1 MPRRLGWLA
10 LAALAILA
18 ISSGAAA
25 QSPARPSLDALV
37 APLYQQLAALKGVQA
52 PGPPPPV
59 LIRSRDETRRFMEQE
74 LDRRYSPARLESE
87 RKGMV
92 AWGLIPP
99 DYDLKRLFLDLMQ
112 EQIAAYYDPRGKVMV
127 VGDWLTPEEQQAALL
142 HELVHALQDREI
154 PLDQFIAPDPGRG
167 DQLLA
172 RQALIEGEAVAMTFE
187 LVFRA
192 QGKDFASMPDVN
204 AARSLIVA
212 GTVGARI
219 NAAPKFL
226 RELILFSYMEGLTF
240 VHQFRRRHP
249 WSAMPTLYRDPPR
262 STTQILHPDKRL
274 VSRQDPIPIDLPD
287 LGALLPAARQVA
299 DDELGEFAL
308 GAVLGLQLGE
318 EAGRR
323 AAVGWRGDRY
333 RIWED
338 DPGDFV
344 MAYVV
349 ALESERLANTMAL
362 HLTGLLEKRHPSL
375 AKREVPGAGAIV
387 TWQERGRTYVVEK
400 RGARVL
406 LLERVPSPVADQVR
420 ETIWRSRLAPAAP
433 AAPKR

>member
-1 MPRRLGWLA
+1 MPRRARWLA
-10 LAALAILA
+10 LAALAVLA

-25 QSPARPSLDALV
+25 QSPARPSLDGLV
-37 APLYQQLAALKGVQA
+37 APLYQQLAALKGIPA

-87 RKGMV
+87 RKGLV

-99 DYDLKRLFLDLMQ
+99 DYDLKGLFLDLMQ

-127 VGDWLTPEEQQAALL
+127 VGDWLTPNEQQAALL

-172 RQALIEGEAVAMTFE
+172 RQALIEGEAVAITFE

-212 GTVGARI
+212 GSVGARM
-219 NAAPKFL
+219 NAAPRFL
-226 RELILFSYMEGLTF
+226 RDLILFSYAEGLTF

-249 WSAMPTLYRDPPR
+249 WSAMATLYRDPPR
-262 STTQILHPDKRL
+262 STTQILHPHKRL
-274 VSRQDPIPIDLPD
+274 ISREDPIPIALPD
-287 LGALLPAARQVA
+287 LEPHLTPARQVA
-299 DDELGEFAL
+299 DDELGEFGL
-308 GAVLGLQLGE
+308 GAVLGLHLGE
-318 EAGRR
+318 EAGPR
-323 AAVGWRGDRY
+323 AAAGWRGDRY

-338 DPGDFV
+338 DQGRFV

-349 ALESERLANTMAL
+349 ALETDRLANTLAR
-362 HLTGLLEKRHPSL
+362 HLTGVVENRHPSL
-375 AKREVPGAGAIV
+375 ARKGVPGAGIV
-387 TWQERGRTYVVEK
+387 TWQEGGHAHVVEK
-400 RGARVL
+400 RGAEVL
-406 LLERVPSPVADQVR
+406 LLERVPSPVADQLR
-420 ETIWRSRLAPAAP
+420 EAIWRSRLAPAVP